1 MIEPFGGRN
10 YEKIEVIFPQERL
23 EILKDNLF
31 ERGIKGATIYQVSG
45 CGNQLGWV
53 QYHRGQEVMMNVLPK
68 VLLMTVVADNELNAV
83 VDIIKKTLNTG
94 HVGDGKI
101 FISTVDEC
109 IRVRTDETGEN
120 AI

>member
-1 MIEPFGGRN
+1 MK
-10 YEKIEVIFPQERL
+10 KIEVIFPQERL
-23 EILKDNLF
+23 EILKENLF

-53 QYHRGQEVMMNVLPK
+53 QYHRGQEVMINILPK
-68 VLLMTVVADNELNAV
+68 VLLMTVVADEEVNEV
-83 VDIIKKTLNTG
+83 VDLIKETLNTG

-101 FISTVDEC
+101 FISPVEEC
-109 IRVRTDETGEN
+109 IRVRTNETGEE